1 MRTSIN
7 KNLVCGILHQD
18 LELKERRAIK
28 ETQTLEYCSV
38 CVWKCVGERQ
48 LEMADSNNIE
58 NVN

>member
-38 CVWKCVGERQ
+38 CVGERR